1 MRPMFRAT
9 VIAAL
14 LALGGG
20 GYWYFVQE
28 NGTVEELAD
37 RVRALSAAA
46 TGGAAK
52 PPAPAPAQ
60 GGGPVPVEASPVRV
74 GSIARTITAVGSTVS
89 NEAVVMRP
97 EVTGRITEIAFT
109 EGQAVSRGTVLFRLD
124 DSVARATLAQ
134 AQASLAFS
142 RSDLQRAEEL
152 FRQGSG
158 AGRAREQAQAKL
170 LADEATAQLAK
181 AQLDKLTLTAPF
193 DGVVGLRKVS
203 VGDVVQPGKDLVNL
217 EQIDTL
223 KLDFR
228 VPELY
233 LPAVRVGQA
242 LAITVDAFPGRRF
255 QGDVYAIDPLL
266 DVNGRALVIR
276 ARVPNAERTLRPGL
290 FARVELTLTVTP
302 NAILVP
308 EQAITSVGQ
317 DLFVFKVVDGRA
329 KQTKVR
335 IGHRRNA
342 EVEIAEGLQPEDVIV
357 TSGQIRVR
365 DGVPVRVTNAKPAGT

>member
-28 NGTVEELAD
+28 NGSVEELGE

-52 PPAPAPAQ
+52 PATPAPAQ
-60 GGGPVPVEASPVRV
+60 GGGPVPVEAAPVRV

-89 NEAVVMRP
+89 NEAVVIRP

-109 EGQAVSRGTVLFRLD
+109 EGQAVTKGTVLFRLD

-170 LADEATAQLAK
+170 LADDATAQLAK

-217 EQIDTL
+217 EQIETL

-255 QGDVYAIDPLL
+255 QGEVYAIDPLL

-317 DLFVFKVVDGRA
+317 DLFVFKIVDGRA

-342 EVEIAEGLQPEDVIV
+342 EVEIAEGLQPDDVIV
-357 TSGQIRVR
+357 VSGQIRVR